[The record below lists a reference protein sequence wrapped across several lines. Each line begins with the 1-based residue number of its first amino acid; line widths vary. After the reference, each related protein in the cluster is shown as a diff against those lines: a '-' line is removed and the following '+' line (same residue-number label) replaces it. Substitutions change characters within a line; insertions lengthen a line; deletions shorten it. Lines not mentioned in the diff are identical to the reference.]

1 MELILNDISYSETIN
16 MKDLNIFE
24 SIIKKALP
32 SNYKYFIESF
42 EQISSH
48 SFLDAYE
55 TPFKASCRINIL
67 TIEESEAWLQK
78 FMDMHKITMRETHG
92 RTIKEIHYILSKWFH
107 CIHSHIV
114 KLKQG
119 IKNNG
124 ETNMKNTQE
133 QNTNCPATL
142 SIQLLKRSDPY
153 PCIVSLHFDHN
164 HPLKSSHV
172 MSFRPLSNETK
183 NKIIKLFETGHN
195 PSSAYHTYWEQL
207 QLNCENDEEVLA
219 DRSTAPRKS
228 DIFYLYKKHCK
239 QHVGA
244 QNGKEMFD
252 RLVKEVSEFNDN
264 HKEKAWLQ
272 SYIAPEK
279 EDPGQPLILVIL
291 TNLMICC
298 YELQEAGELVYMDTT
313 AGLDILNTP
322 LIILSTSTPV
332 GGLPLAVILTSD
344 ESTNTFT
351 KALDILNHMI
361 LSIAFGKHGSIVGP
375 QLHTPSVK
383 M

>member
-1 MELILNDISYSETIN
+1 MELILNEISYSETIN

-24 SIIKKALP
+24 SIIKKVLP

-42 EQISSH
+42 KQISSH
-48 SFLDAYE
+48 SFLGAYE
-55 TPFKASCRINIL
+55 MPFKASCRINIL

-78 FMDMHKITMRETHG
+78 FIDMHKITMRETRG
-92 RTIKEIHYILSKWFH
+92 PRNKKQWRNQYEKYTGAKYQLSGN
-107 CIHSHIV
+107 IEYLI
-114 KLKQG
+114 
-119 IKNNG
+119 
-124 ETNMKNTQE
+124 TQ
-133 QNTNCPATL
+133 
-142 SIQLLKRSDPY
+142 KSDPY
-153 PCIVSLHFDHN
+153 LCIVSLHFDHN

-172 MSFRPLSNETK
+172 MSFCPLSNETK

-207 QLNCENDEEVLA
+207 QLNCGNDEEVLA
-219 DRSTAPRKS
+219 DRSTAPRK
-228 DIFYLYKKHCK
+228 
-239 QHVGA
+239 
-244 QNGKEMFD
+244 M
-252 RLVKEVSEFNDN
+252 KEVSEFNDN
-264 HKEKAWLQ
+264 HKGKAWLQ

-351 KALDILNHMI
+351 KALDILKHMI
-361 LSIAFGKHGSIVGP
+361 PSIAFEKDAYLVTDSELKLSDTINTGIYADNNCHNDSYSCDNVDNNKSIN
-375 QLHTPSVK
+375 SDSS
-383 M
+383 